1 MNVTDNRMKKKAYIT
16 PISQIYTLSSHCM
29 VVAGS
34 SEVKFD
40 RNTDVD
46 DEDEDDDPNGSRRF
60 SSFHDEEW

>member
-1 MNVTDNRMKKKAYIT
+1 
-16 PISQIYTLSSHCM
+16 M

-46 DEDEDDDPNGSRRF
+46 DGEEDDDPNGSRRF
-60 SSFHDEEW
+60 SPFDDEEW